1 MLWLKYRNAENLKI
15 KFEQRQVKSKCSIT
29 ISPVKPCYYNIFLCI
44 CNNFSVQNCLDK
56 PVFNNVSRHNHSPP
70 INNIVTNKIKL
81 FPQLFPFNPQAA
93 LKQRWQ
99 YVSVLWSI
107 ITTALDI
114 YSYKY
119 KDDYICKGLSRALC
133 LVTINIWLNFF
144 FEINSLLASKFDAI
158 Y

>member
-1 MLWLKYRNAENLKI
+1 MKI

-29 ISPVKPCYYNIFLCI
+29 ISPVKPCYCNIFLCI

-56 PVFNNVSRHNHSPP
+56 PVFNNVSRHNHSSP

-81 FPQLFPFNPQAA
+81 FPQLFPLSPQTV

-107 ITTALDI
+107 ITTTLDI

-119 KDDYICKGLSRALC
+119 KDDYICKGLLRGHNKY
-133 LVTINIWLNFF
+133 LVEFLLRNKPPTSIKIWCH
-144 FEINSLLASKFDAI
+144 LLVPVPII